1 MGSIPKGTT
10 KRSNGALLKL
20 RFGFLALKGTII
32 TIPKGTTKTV
42 SKKKAA
48 YYVVWSGKT
57 PGIYDTWEECEAQ
70 VKGQTGAKFK
80 GFATRQEAE
89 QAFSSSPDL
98 YIIRKP
104 KTEKEGHSQLSI
116 VNSQLSA
123 PILPSLAVDAACSGN
138 PGVMEFRGVIA
149 DTGTEVFHRGPFQQG
164 TNNIGEFLAIVLGLA
179 YLKQNN
185 LPWALYTDSRTA
197 LSWLKKGHADTKIEW
212 NASNQDLFF
221 MVRKAEMWLHDNT
234 WSTPIYK
241 WDTKA
246 WGEIPADFGRK

>member
-1 MGSIPKGTT
+1 MGS
-10 KRSNGALLKL
+10 
-20 RFGFLALKGTII
+20 
-32 TIPKGTTKTV
+32 IPKGTTKTV

-57 PGIYDTWEECEAQ
+57 PGIYDTWEDCEAQ
-70 VKGQTGAKFK
+70 VKGVQGAKYK
-80 GFATRQEAE
+80 GFTSRPEAE
-89 QAFSSSPDL
+89 QAFSSSPEN

-104 KTEKEGHSQLSI
+104 KNSQLSI
-116 VNSQLSA
+116 LNSQLST
-123 PILPSLAVDAACSGN
+123 PILPALAVDAACSGN
-138 PGVMEFRGVIA
+138 PGVIEFRGVIA
-149 DTGTEVFHRGPFQQG
+149 DTGTEVFHRGPFNGG

-197 LSWLKKGHADTKIEW
+197 LAWLKKGHADTKIEW
-212 NASNQDLFF
+212 NAQNQDLFF
-221 MVRKAEMWLHDNT
+221 MLRKAEMWLHDNT
-234 WSTPIYK
+234 WTTPVYK